1 LGSQLREYDS
11 AMKVTRIETARLW
24 LRPLTRDD
32 GEAMY
37 RLWIDPDVRRYLW
50 DDQVIAKEQAASIV
64 DDSVKL
70 FTAQGYGLWAILP
83 RGEETFIGFCGYWFF
98 HDPPEL
104 QLLYGMAPTY
114 WGKGLTT
121 EAARAMLRYGFAELG
136 LERIVGSTD
145 VPNVASAR
153 VMEKA
158 GMTYEKRTRIHDLDT
173 VYYMI
178 TRESFI
184 PDDSFYRVEREGESR
199 KLFQSAG

>member
-1 LGSQLREYDS
+1 MS
-11 AMKVTRIETARLW
+11 KVTRIETARLW

-32 GEAMY
+32 GEAIY
-37 RLWIDPDVRRYLW
+37 HLWIDPDVRRYLW
-50 DDQVIAKEQAASIV
+50 DDQVIAREQAASIV

-70 FTAQGYGLWAILP
+70 FADQGYGLWAILP
-83 RGEETFIGFCGYWFF
+83 RGEETLLGFCGYWFF

-104 QLLYGMAPTY
+104 QLLYGMAPAY

-121 EAARAMLRYGFAELG
+121 EATRAMLRYGFAELG

-158 GMTYEKRTRIHDLDT
+158 GMTYEKRARIHNLDT
-173 VYYMI
+173 VYYAI

-184 PDDSFYRVEREGESR
+184 PDDSSYRVEREGILSHGIPVQNASSIWGR
-199 KLFQSAG
+199 SL